1 MGCSF
6 NWNHYPRRWQPS
18 FAEEEAEP
26 EKSFLT
32 AQSILTPKLLV
43 TAASSAALAMSMPGG
58 FWGCATS
65 LMKTQHLHSST
76 DLFLVR
82 KLAID
87 LTFLNSISLS
97 FPSVFFLFWKE
108 VSLVYFSFW
117 LLFMNKFL
125 WLMMFFRC
133 ISESKSIQQTIEVFF
148 FFLFLIF

>member
-108 VSLVYFSFW
+108 VSRVYFSFW
-117 LLFMNKFL
+117 LVDFWPIKAANPIRQVFCCFSSWQSI
-125 WLMMFFRC
+125 WLAR
-133 ISESKSIQQTIEVFF
+133 SSR
-148 FFLFLIF
+148 